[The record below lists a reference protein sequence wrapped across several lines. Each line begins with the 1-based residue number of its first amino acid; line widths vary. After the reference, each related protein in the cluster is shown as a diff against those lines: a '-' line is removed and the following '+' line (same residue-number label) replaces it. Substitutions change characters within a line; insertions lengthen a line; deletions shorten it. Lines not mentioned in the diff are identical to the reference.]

1 MRRDEIVAKA
11 RRAIG
16 HGTLYRLGAGA
27 PQTAPHPW
35 DETGA
40 CDCSGFVCWV
50 LGISRY
56 QPMFSFLK
64 VMNGGWMNTDGMV
77 CDALN
82 PTGYFEPVVDVPLIG
97 DLIVYPSGWY
107 AKVLKENNRST
118 APRIGHVGVV
128 SSVLGGRAVSV
139 IHCSSGNYRQHSDAI
154 QETNPTM
161 FTSVH
166 YHRLVRFCAAE

>member
-1 MRRDEIVAKA
+1 LKRDEVVFRA
-11 RRAIG
+11 RRTIG

-64 VMNGGWMNTDGMV
+64 IMNGGWMNTDGMV
-77 CDALN
+77 CDAMH
-82 PTGYFEPVVDVPLIG
+82 PTGYFEPVTDEPLPG
-97 DLIVYPSGWY
+97 DIVVYPSAWY
-107 AKVLKENNRST
+107 AKQLKETNRSSC
-118 APRIGHVGVV
+118 PRIGHVGLI
-128 SSVLGGRAVSV
+128 SVANGRASRV
-139 IHCSSGNYRQHSDAI
+139 IHCSSGNYRTHSDAI
-154 QETNPTM
+154 QETDLTI
-161 FTSVH
+161 FTTVH
-166 YHRLVRFCAAE
+166 YHRLLRFCGLE